1 MEQNKLVDTIELAMQ
16 YEDELIYED
25 MLDIQVQNSNS
36 ILSTFIYEYENRY
49 NTKIKAIAA
58 VGERYSHYGSI
69 GGNGDIVGV
78 ASEEIDFLELVRN
91 CDDFEIL
98 ITDDKYLSVRKHD
111 HDGTNTMDLVLLT
124 ESEVKMYYENEYD
137 YFNLAEF
144 AYINKKHTKLFGS
157 VLSSNKSAA

>member
-1 MEQNKLVDTIELAMQ
+1 MNENKLVDTTELAIQ

-36 ILSTFIYEYENRY
+36 ILSTFIHEYETRY
-49 NTKIKAIAA
+49 KTKIKAIAA

-69 GGNGDIVGV
+69 GGNGESVGV
-78 ASEEIDFLELVRN
+78 ASEEIDFLELVSN
-91 CDDFEIL
+91 CDEFEIL
-98 ITDDKYLSVRKHD
+98 ITDDKYIRVVKHD
-111 HDGTNTMDLVLLT
+111 HDGINAMDLVLLT
-124 ESEVKMYYENEYD
+124 ESEVNMYYENEYD

-157 VLSSNKSAA
+157 VLASSKSVA